1 MHKTFRREILQNIA
15 AELKNLRVQ
24 SGLSLSD
31 VAMMTNL
38 SMDVI
43 TAIEKGRDVSY
54 EKYRHLL
61 RFYDKKLE
69 LKIINLA

>member
-43 TAIEKGRDVSY
+43 TGIEKGRDISY

-61 RFYDKKLE
+61 RFFDKKIDI
-69 LKIINLA
+69 KIINLN

>member
-1 MHKTFRREILQNIA
+1 MHKTLRSEILQHIA
-15 AELKNLRVQ
+15 AEIQDLRKAA
-24 SGLSLSD
+24 GLSLAD

-69 LKIINLA
+69 IKIISLS

>member
-1 MHKTFRREILQNIA
+1 MHKTFRSEILQYIA
-15 AELKNLRVQ
+15 ADIKDLRK
-24 SGLSLSD
+24 SAGLSLAD

-61 RFYDKKLE
+61 RLYDKKLE

>member
-15 AELKNLRVQ
+15 SELKNLRVQ

-31 VAMMTNL
+31 IAMMTNL

-43 TAIEKGRDVSY
+43 TGIEKGRDISY

-61 RFYDKKLE
+61 RFFDKKIDV
-69 LKIINLA
+69 KIINLD

>member
-1 MHKTFRREILQNIA
+1 MHKTFRSEILQHIA
-15 AELKNLRVQ
+15 TELQDLRKTA
-24 SGLSLSD
+24 GLSLAD

-43 TAIEKGRDVSY
+43 TAIEKGRDISY

-69 LKIINLA
+69 IKIINLS